1 MCLKAVGR
9 LLGLRPK
16 APKADP
22 ANDAII
28 RQLNEQAKQA
38 KIMAQEAAAEKAK
51 LKEERLQQ
59 TVARK
64 RKGIGRRSLIMSGSS
79 GEGFLPAAVRQ
90 PTDG

>member
-1 MCLKAVGR
+1 MCLKAVGK

-28 RQLNEQAKQA
+28 AQLEEQRKQA
-38 KIMAQEAAAEKAK
+38 KIMAQEAADERAR

-64 RKGIGRRSLIMSGSS
+64 RKGLGRRSLIMSGSS
-79 GEGFLPAAVRQ
+79 GEAFLPAAVRR

>member
-1 MCLKAVGR
+1 MCLKAVGK

-16 APKADP
+16 ARKADP

-28 RQLNEQAKQA
+28 AQLEEQRKQA
-38 KIMAQEAAAEKAK
+38 KIMAQEAADERAR

-79 GEGFLPAAVRQ
+79 GEGFLPAAVRR

>member
-1 MCLKAVGR
+1 MCLKAVGK

-28 RQLNEQAKQA
+28 AQLEEQRKQA
-38 KIMAQEAAAEKAK
+38 KIMAQEAADERAR

-79 GEGFLPAAVRQ
+79 GEGFLPAAVRR

>member
-1 MCLKAVGR
+1 MCLKSVGR

-28 RQLNEQAKQA
+28 AQLEEQRKQA
-38 KIMAQEAAAEKAK
+38 KIMAQQAADDRAR

-64 RKGIGRRSLIMSGSS
+64 RKGIGRRSLIMSGGS
-79 GEGFLPAAVRQ
+79 GEGFLPAAVRR

>member
-1 MCLKAVGR
+1 MCLKAVGK

-28 RQLNEQAKQA
+28 AQLEEQRKQA
-38 KIMAQEAAAEKAK
+38 KIMAQEAADERAR

-59 TVARK
+59 TV
-64 RKGIGRRSLIMSGSS
+64 GTGCLHRSWQQTV
-79 GEGFLPAAVRQ
+79 PA
-90 PTDG
+90 

>member
-16 APKADP
+16 GPKADP

-28 RQLNEQAKQA
+28 AQLEEQRKQA
-38 KIMAQEAAAEKAK
+38 KIMAQQAADERAQ

-64 RKGIGRRSLIMSGSS
+64 RKGIGRRSLIMSGGS
-79 GEGFLPAAVRQ
+79 GAGFLSQLPGQ
-90 PTDG
+90 QNDG

>member
-16 APKADP
+16 GPDP
-22 ANDAII
+22 RNDAII
-28 RQLNEQAKQA
+28 RQLDEQAKQA
-38 KIMAQEAAAEKAK
+38 KIMAQEAAADKAK
-51 LKEERLQQ
+51 LKEERLRQ